1 MRISFISSKAKEMRY
16 VTIQL
21 KDTSPENISKQNE
34 MLDMHGIAHQF
45 TKHEDY
51 SEEQLGMT
59 SEELEEIFVKPLGSL
74 FFNPEKSRVALFFTP
89 NEVEMY
95 GFRNGLRVPC
105 KVHRADQSPESL
117 LEENNRLKSAIRDII
132 QAEIDHKRHGDPY
145 EKLVG
150 CIVAANKIAFG

>member
-1 MRISFISSKAKEMRY
+1 MSY

-34 MLDMHGIAHQF
+34 MLDMHGIDHQF

-51 SEEQLGMT
+51 SEEEQGMT
-59 SEELEEIFVKPLGSL
+59 SEELEEIFVKPIGSL
-74 FFNPEKSRVALFFTP
+74 QFYPKRSRVAWFFTSDQ
-89 NEVEMY
+89 VEMY
-95 GFRNGLRVPC
+95 RFKNGLRVPYEVPVY
-105 KVHRADQSPESL
+105 KADQSPESI
-117 LEENNRLKSAIRDII
+117 LEENNRLKSAIRDIV
-132 QAEIDHKRHGDPY
+132 QAEIDHKRQGDPY

>member
-1 MRISFISSKAKEMRY
+1 MRY

-74 FFNPEKSRVALFFTP
+74 QFNPQESRVALFFTSDQ
-89 NEVEMY
+89 VEMY
-95 GFRNGLRVPC
+95 RFRNGLRVPYEVPVY
-105 KVHRADQSPESL
+105 KADQSPESI
-117 LEENNRLKSAIRDII
+117 LEENNRLKSAIRDIV